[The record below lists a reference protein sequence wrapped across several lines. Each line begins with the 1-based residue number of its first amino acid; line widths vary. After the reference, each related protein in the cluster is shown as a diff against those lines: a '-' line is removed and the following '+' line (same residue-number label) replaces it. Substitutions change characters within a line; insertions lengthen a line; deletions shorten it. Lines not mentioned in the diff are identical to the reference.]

1 VSVGEW
7 IVSERAEPNVVTREL
22 AAGPTHINTVA
33 AIVCLRRIH
42 ILCHLRQRSCSLHHN
57 PTLSSDGTP
66 SRIKKNTQ
74 CCCLRRPSA
83 PREECPCRIHPALL
97 PSVPSATAS
106 SPPSAGRLTH
116 RRRAA
121 THFSPPT
128 SWPFPKSRKKATKPL
143 EIRQHLQTT
152 SSARTVA
159 EDDVPGT

>member
-57 PTLSSDGTP
+57 PTLSSDGTRLASRKTHSAAASGGHLRHGRSACAGSIQP
-66 SRIKKNTQ
+66 S
-74 CCCLRRPSA
+74 CAPCRPS
-83 PREECPCRIHPALL
+83 
-97 PSVPSATAS
+97 TAS
-106 SPPSAGRLTH
+106 SSPSAGRLTH
-116 RRRAA
+116 RRCAA
-121 THFSPPT
+121 THFSPPA

-152 SSARTVA
+152 
-159 EDDVPGT
+159 

>member
-1 VSVGEW
+1 VSEGEW

-33 AIVCLRRIH
+33 AIVCLRLIH
-42 ILCHLRQRSCSLHHN
+42 ILCRVVSITTLPSHLTVPRLASRKTQSAAASGGHLRCAGSTQPSCA
-57 PTLSSDGTP
+57 P
-66 SRIKKNTQ
+66 
-74 CCCLRRPSA
+74 CRPS
-83 PREECPCRIHPALL
+83 
-97 PSVPSATAS
+97 TAS
-106 SPPSAGRLTH
+106 SPPSVGRPTH

-121 THFSPPT
+121 THFSLPA